1 MANVAG
7 KAKRTRTDSVVEP
20 APEPVEPQIP
30 DLKTTAE
37 HLVYGCPSA
46 QISPTS
52 LANIQLTALQPSRSR
67 HRDKSQ
73 DIARRSPHA
82 REMIRFLGKM
92 PDFSAD
98 DPAAQL
104 FALRGIAGDL
114 SDPSWAWLSDA
125 VTSYLD
131 LVDASLST

>member
-1 MANVAG
+1 MRNIANVAG

-52 LANIQLTALQPSRSR
+52 PANIQLTALQPSRSR

-73 DIARRSPHA
+73 VNGPTLWEALLPEPPRLAGRRSKNRP
-82 REMIRFLGKM
+82 
-92 PDFSAD
+92 SA
-98 DPAAQL
+98 
-104 FALRGIAGDL
+104 
-114 SDPSWAWLSDA
+114 
-125 VTSYLD
+125 
-131 LVDASLST
+131 

>member
-52 LANIQLTALQPSRSR
+52 PANIQLTALQPSRSR

-73 DIARRSPHA
+73 VIEQGGEVGNPSDSTPPKVKVKIKVNTGRQDQGQHQAQEQTGYA
-82 REMIRFLGKM
+82 E
-92 PDFSAD
+92 
-98 DPAAQL
+98 AA
-104 FALRGIAGDL
+104 
-114 SDPSWAWLSDA
+114 SE
-125 VTSYLD
+125 
-131 LVDASLST
+131 AS